1 MEVVNKNNGKNVYCI
16 CNFCN
21 SELKVNTFD
30 LKFGFISTYFRCP
43 VCNRKITVPDDKLY
57 LFNIQIK

>member
-30 LKFGFISTYFRCP
+30 
-43 VCNRKITVPDDKLY
+43 
-57 LFNIQIK
+57 